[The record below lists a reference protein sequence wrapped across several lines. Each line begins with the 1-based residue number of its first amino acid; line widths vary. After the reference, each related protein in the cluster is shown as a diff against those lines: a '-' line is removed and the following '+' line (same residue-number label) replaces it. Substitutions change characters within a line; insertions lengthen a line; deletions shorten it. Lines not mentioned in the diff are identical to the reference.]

1 MNTTETS
8 STSETDLDAVF
19 RDLQAG
25 RGRERVN
32 DDNVDALIE
41 RARRAKDPQLELL
54 LREWRSPCGDDPEAP
69 VLPPT
74 VPR

>member
-8 STSETDLDAVF
+8 YSIEADLDDVF
-19 RDLQAG
+19 QELQAG
-25 RGRERVN
+25 RGRERVT

-69 VLPPT
+69 VLPPA

>member
-8 STSETDLDAVF
+8 SSSETDLDAVF
-19 RDLQAG
+19 QDLQAG

-32 DDNVDALIE
+32 DDNVDALVA
-41 RARRAKDPQLELL
+41 RARRAREPQLELL

-69 VLPPT
+69 VLPPA

>member
-8 STSETDLDAVF
+8 SSSETDLDAVF
-19 RDLQAG
+19 QDLKAG

-32 DDNVDALIE
+32 DDNVDALVA
-41 RARRAKDPQLELL
+41 RARRARDPQLELL

-69 VLPPT
+69 VLPPA